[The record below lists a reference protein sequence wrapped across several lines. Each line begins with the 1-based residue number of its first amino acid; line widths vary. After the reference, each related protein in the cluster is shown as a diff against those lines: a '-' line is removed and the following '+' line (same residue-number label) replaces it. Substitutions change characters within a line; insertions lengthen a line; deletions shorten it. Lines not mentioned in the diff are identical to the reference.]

1 MPKRKKPTMMEVKT
15 VLTNVIVEMN
25 NIDSH
30 LRKLDNAFE
39 SYLDFKGDKDTW
51 FKWLENAAKEKENE
65 SKSNGTSP
73 KNDKGSKGEKRGTT
87 KIKSKAE

>member
-39 SYLDFKGDKDTW
+39 
-51 FKWLENAAKEKENE
+51 
-65 SKSNGTSP
+65 
-73 KNDKGSKGEKRGTT
+73 
-87 KIKSKAE
+87 